1 MPNWVFNKICDHI
14 KKNKIKYKKLL
25 FIGIAPKKNI

>member
-1 MPNWVFNKICDHI
+1 MSN

-25 FIGIAPKKNI
+25 INHGDITFLSNFQSDQAYFP